1 MDYAMHHPFAGPR
14 MRDIARQ
21 MFPGT
26 DGRSPRDRRLFTE
39 ADGGEPRGRRGG
51 PRGHRGHGRPGFGGP
66 GFDGPGAGGPGF
78 GAPGFGGPLG
88 FGPGRGGRRRR
99 GDVRLAATIG
109 AVTAMTSPTLVGAA
123 VLTGTLLGAVTGVAL
138 RLAVNKLLKAGII
151 TTDPIMDH
159 VAAVSCGV
167 YAGQPVLDLDYAEDS
182 EAGTDGNFI
191 MTGSG
196 RLIEVQMSAEGA
208 TFSRPE
214 MNQLMDLAESGIAE
228 LVRAQK
234 EALV

>member
-99 GDVRLAATIG
+99 GDVRLAALLLIAETPRNGYQIIQELSARTDGHWKPSPGAIYPALSQLEDEGLIRPLDGGKVFEITDAGRTEAEAAAAQPAPWEHTGDEQNPARALAHSMRQAAQAIG
-109 AVTAMTSPTLVGAA
+109 AIAQSGDAELIAKATAQLDELKRTL
-123 VLTGTLLGAVTGVAL
+123 
-138 RLAVNKLLKAGII
+138 
-151 TTDPIMDH
+151 
-159 VAAVSCGV
+159 
-167 YAGQPVLDLDYAEDS
+167 Y
-182 EAGTDGNFI
+182 
-191 MTGSG
+191 
-196 RLIEVQMSAEGA
+196 
-208 TFSRPE
+208 
-214 MNQLMDLAESGIAE
+214 QLLAES
-228 LVRAQK
+228 
-234 EALV
+234 

>member
-99 GDVRLAATIG
+99 GDVRLAALLLIAETPRNGYQIIQE
-109 AVTAMTSPTLVGAA
+109 LAA
-123 VLTGTLLGAVTGVAL
+123 
-138 RLAVNKLLKAGII
+138 R
-151 TTDPIMDH
+151 
-159 VAAVSCGV
+159 
-167 YAGQPVLDLDYAEDS
+167 
-182 EAGTDGNFI
+182 TDGHWKPSPGAI
-191 MTGSG
+191 YPARRRHPGRVRIRRARTRRARTGAPTMG
-196 RLIEVQMSAEGA
+196 R
-208 TFSRPE
+208 
-214 MNQLMDLAESGIAE
+214 
-228 LVRAQK
+228 
-234 EALV
+234 

>member
-99 GDVRLAATIG
+99 GDVRLAALLLIAETPRNGYQIIQELSARTDGHWKPSPG
-109 AVTAMTSPTLVGAA
+109 AIYPALNQLEDEGLIRPLDGGKVFEVTDAGRAEAEAAAAQPAPWEHAGGEQDPARALAHSMRQAAQAVGAIA
-123 VLTGTLLGAVTGVAL
+123 QSGDADLISKATAQLDELKRTL
-138 RLAVNKLLKAGII
+138 
-151 TTDPIMDH
+151 
-159 VAAVSCGV
+159 
-167 YAGQPVLDLDYAEDS
+167 Y
-182 EAGTDGNFI
+182 
-191 MTGSG
+191 
-196 RLIEVQMSAEGA
+196 
-208 TFSRPE
+208 
-214 MNQLMDLAESGIAE
+214 QLLAES
-228 LVRAQK
+228 
-234 EALV
+234 